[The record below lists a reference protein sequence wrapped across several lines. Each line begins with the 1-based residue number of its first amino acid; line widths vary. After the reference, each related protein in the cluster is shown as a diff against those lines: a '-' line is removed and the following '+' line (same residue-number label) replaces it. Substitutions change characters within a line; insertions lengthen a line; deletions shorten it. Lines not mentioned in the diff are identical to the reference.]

1 MLRFLG
7 LDIPHGGEAVDNP
20 TIDRP
25 VGRLV
30 GDHVDVKHVDVKH
43 VDDIQFVKHN
53 IILLMLNMLM
63 WKMLMALLSECSETS
78 GPDTSD
84 KNYYSNLKLLCRMF
98 EQREN

>member
-1 MLRFLG
+1 MILTSKFLRFLG

-43 VDDIQFVKHN
+43 VDDIVKH
-53 IILLMLNMLM
+53 IDV
-63 WKMLMALLSECSETS
+63 KHV
-78 GPDTSD
+78 DV
-84 KNYYSNLKLLCRMF
+84 KNVDGIVKRM
-98 EQREN
+98 